1 MGLKDLPTF
10 LPLNNPLHVGQDTSS
25 IDPMGIQGCQV
36 QQTNGSRHVK
46 HKKQLL
52 LRKDE
57 SKAQKI
63 LCCFVDLFK
72 LFIRLKC

>member
-10 LPLNNPLHVGQDTSS
+10 LPLNNPLNVGQDTSS

-46 HKKQLL
+46 HKKTTAIKEGWVKGSENSLFF
-52 LRKDE
+52 
-57 SKAQKI
+57 
-63 LCCFVDLFK
+63 FVDLFK
-72 LFIRLKC
+72 L